1 MPEVRSHMPETVR
14 QAFWKSPHHA
24 TLALGALAAGIFGGA
39 LGAIIGGVAYVL
51 GWVYLPDMG
60 FFTRWREKKANDAL
74 EIERRAVL
82 GEFAA
87 QRDAMLKDLTNE
99 RHVQYNKFVETC
111 RNIAIGQDPRAA
123 RLEEMQWTFLRL
135 LGIEQTLEVFLEGE
149 RRDGVPIL
157 LAEAEDE
164 VVALEKDV
172 ARLVEAKSSAAPARE
187 KLLESRKG
195 RLDVLRQRAQH
206 IEEAR
211 ANADLAT
218 AELERLAEQAK
229 LIRADAVAAK
239 GAGQI
244 SARIDATFEHLA
256 QTNRWLSE
264 MDQFRDQ
271 LGDMPEGGM
280 GVVSPFTPGVMP
292 KRATNP
298 PQAER

>member
-1 MPEVRSHMPETVR
+1 MPETAR

-24 TLALGALAAGIFGGA
+24 TLALAALAGGVFGGP

-60 FFTRWREKKANDAL
+60 FFTRWREQKANEAL
-74 EIERRAVL
+74 ELEHRTAL

-87 QRDAMLKDLTNE
+87 QRDALLKDLSNE
-99 RHVQYNKFVETC
+99 RRVQYNKFVETC

-164 VVALEKDV
+164 VEALEKEIEK
-172 ARLVEAKSSAAPARE
+172 LKAAQSPAASARE
-187 KLLESRKG
+187 RLLESRKG
-195 RLDVLRQRAQH
+195 RLDVLRQRATH

-271 LGDMPEGGM
+271 LGEMPEGGM
-280 GVVSPFTPGVMP
+280 GVASPFTPGVMP

-298 PQAER
+298 PQGER

>member
-1 MPEVRSHMPETVR
+1 MPETAR

-24 TLALGALAAGIFGGA
+24 TLGLAALASAVFGGP
-39 LGAIIGGVAYVL
+39 LGAIAGGVLYVL

-60 FFTRWREKKANDAL
+60 FFTRWREKKANEAL
-74 EIERRAVL
+74 ELERRAVL

-87 QRDAMLKDLTNE
+87 QRDALIAQLTHD
-99 RHVQYNKFVETC
+99 RKAQYQQFVDTC
-111 RNIAIGQDPRAA
+111 RKIAMGQDPRAA
-123 RLEEMQWTFLRL
+123 KLEEMQWTYLRL

-164 VVALEKDV
+164 VVALEKEIERMRASGSTGV
-172 ARLVEAKSSAAPARE
+172 SGRE
-187 KLLESRKG
+187 KLLESRRG
-195 RLDVLRQRAQH
+195 RLDVLRQRAH
-206 IEEAR
+206 RIEEAHS
-211 ANADLAT
+211 NAQLAT

-239 GAGQI
+239 GAGAI
-244 SARIDATFEHLA
+244 SERIDATFEHLA

-271 LGDMPEGGM
+271 LGDLPQGGM
-280 GVVSPFTPGVMP
+280 GVVSPFTPGAMP
-292 KRATNP
+292 STERAVKNP
-298 PQAER
+298 PQAQR